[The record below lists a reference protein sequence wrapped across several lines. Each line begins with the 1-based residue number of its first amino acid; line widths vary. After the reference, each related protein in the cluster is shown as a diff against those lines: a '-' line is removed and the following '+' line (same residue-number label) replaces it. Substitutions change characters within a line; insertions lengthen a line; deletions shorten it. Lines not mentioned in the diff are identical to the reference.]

1 MPLPTIHQLLKTH
14 FGYYAFRPQQ
24 EDIINAV
31 LEGKDVLALLPTGGG
46 KSLCYQVPGLAKDGL
61 TLVISPL
68 IALMKDQVQQ
78 LRRRNIPAAAIVS
91 GMAFFDVKNTF
102 QHAADGLYKFL
113 YVSPERLLSKQFL
126 EWLPS
131 LPINLIAV
139 DEAHCISQ
147 WGYDFRPA
155 YLQIAKLRE
164 ELPRVPVMAL
174 TASAT
179 QRVQDDICQKLEFKN
194 EVVFR
199 QSFARPNV
207 SFSAFLQT
215 TKYTKIKEILT
226 NVKGSALIY
235 CRNRRRTKE
244 IAQLLQADGISA
256 SFYHAGLTAAER
268 SQRQQEWI
276 DNRTRVMACT
286 NAFGMG
292 IDKPDVRIVIHADVP
307 ECLENYYQEAG
318 RAGRDGKKS
327 YAVLLYTEAELNDL
341 EKLSSEKYP
350 LMYDIRKVY
359 QSLCNLLNVPENGGE
374 GQYYNFD
381 IKKLSDHWKLD
392 MRLIANVLKT
402 LEQAGYISFQENVFL
417 PSRCSFITGKEYLYN
432 FEKQQPQLEPIIKC
446 LLRTYEGIFD
456 NSVSIYESTVSR
468 ITRLPEEEVK
478 RQLLLLAHHSIIEY
492 QPQKDT
498 PQIYFL
504 YHRVPK
510 DDLRIDQKAYAE
522 RKQLFEQRIDTIV
535 KFAVKPARCRSEII
549 RHYFGDPQTEPC
561 GICDICL
568 QAAQQEP
575 TRAEVAELVTRLQP
589 LLLQPLLPR
598 EIRGQVAVRKALLEK
613 TIQYMVDEELVE
625 YDGEGRLFV
634 RK

>member
-1 MPLPTIHQLLKTH
+1 LPSIHHILKTH
-14 FGYYAFRPQQ
+14 FGYDAFRPQQ

-46 KSLCYQVPGLAKDGL
+46 KSLCYQVPGLAKEGL

-68 IALMKDQVQQ
+68 MALMKDQVQQ

-91 GMAFFDVKNTF
+91 GMGFFDVKNTF

-113 YVSPERLLSKQFL
+113 YVSPERLQSGHFQ

-131 LPINLIAV
+131 LNVTLIAV

-155 YLQIAKLRE
+155 YLQIARLRE
-164 ELPRVPVMAL
+164 ELPHVPVLAL

-179 QRVQDDICQKLEFKN
+179 QRVQDDICRKLLFKN
-194 EVVFR
+194 EKVVR
-199 QSFARPNV
+199 QSFARPNL

-215 TKYTKIKEILT
+215 TKYQKIKEVLA

-268 SQRQQEWI
+268 NQRQQEWLT
-276 DNRTRVMACT
+276 DQTRVMACT

-292 IDKPDVRIVIHADVP
+292 IDKPNVRIVIHADVP

-318 RAGRDGKKS
+318 RAGRDGKRS

-341 EKLSSEKYP
+341 EKLSAEKYP

-359 QSLCNLLNVPENGGE
+359 QSLCNMLNVPEGGGE
-374 GQYYNFD
+374 GIYYPFD
-381 IKKLSDHWKLD
+381 IKKLCEHWKLE
-392 MRLIANVLKT
+392 MRMVVNVLKT
-402 LEQAGYISFQENVFL
+402 LEQGGYVSFQENVFI
-417 PSRCSFITGKEYLYN
+417 PSRCGFTTGKAYLYE
-432 FEKQQPQLEPIIKC
+432 FEQREPALEPLIKC

-456 NSVSIYESTVSR
+456 NSVSIHESTIARV
-468 ITRLPEEEVK
+468 TRLPEEEVK
-478 RQLLLLAHHSIIEY
+478 RQLQTLAYYNIVEY
-492 QPQKDT
+492 QPQKDI
-498 PQIYFL
+498 PQVLFL
-504 YHRVPK
+504 YPRIPK
-510 DDLRIDQKAYAE
+510 DSLQIDQKAYNE
-522 RKQLFEQRIDTIV
+522 RKQLYEQRVDTMV
-535 KFAVKPARCRSEII
+535 KFAAKPQGCRSEII
-549 RHYFGDPQTEPC
+549 RRYFGDVQTTPC
-561 GICDICL
+561 GICDVCL
-568 QAAQQEP
+568 QQQQQEP
-575 TRAEVAELVTRLQP
+575 TQAEISQLVHQLRPMLH
-589 LLLQPLLPR
+589 QPLLPD
-598 EIRGQVAVRKALLEK
+598 EIRRQVPIRKALLDK
-613 TIQYMVDEELVE
+613 TVQYMLDEEMIQYDA
-625 YDGEGRLFV
+625 EGRLFV
-634 RK
+634 KSGL

>member
-1 MPLPTIHQLLKTH
+1 MPTIHQILKTH
-14 FGYYAFRPQQ
+14 FGYDAFRPQQ

-61 TLVISPL
+61 CLVISPL

-91 GMAFFDVKNTF
+91 GMSFFDVKNTF

-113 YVSPERLLSKQFL
+113 YVSPERLLSTQFL

-164 ELPRVPVMAL
+164 EVPRVPVMAL

-179 QRVQDDICQKLEFKN
+179 QRVQDDICQKLQFKK
-194 EVVFR
+194 EAIFR
-199 QSFARPNV
+199 QSFARPSL

-215 TKYTKIKEILT
+215 TKYIKIKEILT

-244 IAQLLQADGISA
+244 IAQLLQADGIAA

-318 RAGRDGKKS
+318 RAGRDSKRS
-327 YAVLLYTEAELNDL
+327 YAVLLYTEAELTDL
-341 EKLSSEKYP
+341 EKLSAEKFP

-359 QSLCNLLNVPENGGE
+359 QSLCNMLNVPENGGE

-381 IKKLSDHWKLD
+381 IKKLNEHWKLD
-392 MRLIANVLKT
+392 MRLVANVLKT
-402 LEQAGYISFQENVFL
+402 LEQAGYISFQENVFIS
-417 PSRCSFITGKEYLYN
+417 SRCSFIASKEYLYH
-432 FEKQQPQLEPIIKC
+432 FEKQQPDLEPIIKC

-456 NSVSIYESTVSR
+456 NSVSIYESTIAR
-468 ITRLPEEEVK
+468 ITHLPEEEVK

-522 RKQLFEQRIDTIV
+522 RKQLFEQRIGTIV
-535 KFAVKPARCRSEII
+535 KFAAKPARCRSEII
-549 RHYFGDPQTEPC
+549 RHYFGDTQTEPC
-561 GICDICL
+561 GICDVCL
-568 QAAQQEP
+568 QKAAQEP
-575 TRAEVAELVTRLQP
+575 TNAEVSELITRLEP
-589 LLLQPLLPR
+589 LLLQPLLPV
-598 EIRGQVAVRKALLEK
+598 EIRRQVPVRKALLEK
-613 TIQYMVDEELVE
+613 TIQFMVDEELVQ
-625 YDGEGRLFV
+625 YDAEGRLFV
-634 RK
+634 KK

>member
-1 MPLPTIHQLLKTH
+1 MPTIHQILKTH
-14 FGYYAFRPQQ
+14 FGYDAFRPQQ
-24 EDIINAV
+24 EDIINAA
-31 LEGKDVLALLPTGGG
+31 LAGKDVLALLPTGGG
-46 KSLCYQVPGLAKDGL
+46 KSLCYQVPGLAKDGMC
-61 TLVISPL
+61 LVVSPL
-68 IALMKDQVQQ
+68 IALMKDQVLQ

-113 YVSPERLLSKQFL
+113 YVSPERLLSNQFL

-131 LPINLIAV
+131 LPVNLIAV

-164 ELPRVPVMAL
+164 ELPNIPVLAL

-179 QRVQDDICQKLEFKN
+179 QRVQEDICQKLQFKD

-199 QSFARPNV
+199 QSFARPNL
-207 SFSAFLQT
+207 SFSAFVHT
-215 TKYTKIKEILT
+215 TKYNKIKEILT

-244 IAQLLQADGISA
+244 IAQLLQADGIA
-256 SFYHAGLTAAER
+256 ATFYHAGLTATER

-318 RAGRDGKKS
+318 RAGRDSKRS
-327 YAVLLYTEAELNDL
+327 YAVLLYTEAELADL
-341 EKLSSEKYP
+341 EKLSAEKFP

-359 QSLCNLLNVPENGGE
+359 QSLCNMLNVPENGGE

-381 IKKLSDHWKLD
+381 MKKLCEHWKLD
-392 MRLIANVLKT
+392 MRMVAAVLKT
-402 LEQAGYISFQENVFL
+402 LEQAGYISFQENVFIS
-417 PSRCSFITGKEYLYN
+417 SRCGFVTNKEYLYN
-432 FEKQQPQLEPIIKC
+432 FEKQQPQLEPMIKS

-456 NSVSIYESTVSR
+456 NSVSIYESALAR
-468 ITRLPEEEVK
+468 ITRLPDEEVK
-478 RQLLLLAHHSIIEY
+478 RQLQSLAYHNIIEY

-522 RKQLFEQRIDTIV
+522 RKQLFEQRINTMV
-535 KFAVKPARCRSEII
+535 KFTAKPARCRSEII
-549 RHYFGDPQTEPC
+549 RHYFGDTQTAPC
-561 GICDICL
+561 GICDVCL
-568 QAAQQEP
+568 QKAQQEP
-575 TRAEVAELVTRLQP
+575 THAEMQQLVAQLQP
-589 LLLQPLLPR
+589 LLLQPLLPV
-598 EIRGQVAVRKALLEK
+598 EIRRQLPVRKALLEK
-613 TIQYMVDEELVE
+613 TVQYMVDEELVQ
-625 YDGEGRLFV
+625 YDSEGRLFV
-634 RK
+634 KR